1 MCFDEHGNLY
11 VSTSGEN
18 PCIQVFSSDC
28 KYLRSFTSDE
38 KGVNRLKCPAG
49 VCVAGQHLY
58 VVDFKNH
65 NVSVFTTKGEYVTSF
80 GQEGSNEGD
89 LNGPWGI
96 CVDKD
101 GFVYV
106 GDSNNGRIQI
116 F

>member
-1 MCFDEHGNLY
+1 MSYWC
-11 VSTSGEN
+11 
-18 PCIQVFSSDC
+18 
-28 KYLRSFTSDE
+28 
-38 KGVNRLKCPAG
+38 
-49 VCVAGQHLY
+49 VCGWSALVY
-58 VVDFKNH
+58 VVDLKNH

-89 LNGPWGI
+89 LKGPWGI

-106 GDSNNGRIQI
+106 GDSSNGRIQI